1 MAGPVDREV
10 PGMMSPSSSPQYSSS
25 EHPRSISAH
34 QLRAMWRVASRDRG
48 WRFPDDWWTPAVDA
62 VAEAI
67 VSDGDIAERCLRLG
81 RARARAGVS
90 MEETISDVIAI
101 ASLTASLLAHPA
113 HRATPS
119 CREVDIVQ
127 LVRCAAIGWSE
138 ESDLGSS
145 QQHAVTPT
153 ALPDCAYLSIRL
165 GEIAAEV
172 ESMGRRLGQEYAFVV
187 ASLLGPSRIDEPR
200 SHYSEVEPDRP
211 PAAGSSFDDGSG
223 LQARVEAWDHAW
235 QMSQLVDELRAVF
248 SSGETLVQAGPTTAI
263 VLARRTP
270 QLTDRVAALRELIEA
285 RRLDAAQPASL
296 LVGIWVEGLPDS
308 LRQARLLVSD
318 LRR

>member
-1 MAGPVDREV
+1 
-10 PGMMSPSSSPQYSSS
+10 
-25 EHPRSISAH
+25 
-34 QLRAMWRVASRDRG
+34 MWREASRDRG

-90 MEETISDVIAI
+90 MEETISDIVAI

-113 HRATPS
+113 HRATPN
-119 CREVDIVQ
+119 CREVDVVQ
-127 LVRCAAIGWSE
+127 LVRSAAIGWSE
-138 ESDLGSS
+138 DTGLS
-145 QQHAVTPT
+145 QAQHNPVTST
-153 ALPDCAYLSIRL
+153 ALPDCSYLSIRL

-172 ESMGRRLGQEYAFVV
+172 ESAGRRLGQEYAFVV
-187 ASLLGPSRIDEPR
+187 ASLLGPSRVDEPK
-200 SHYSEVEPDRP
+200 SQVGTSGQDQSA
-211 PAAGSSFDDGSG
+211 PASDSAGFDDGSEMQAQ

-270 QLTDRVAALRELIEA
+270 QLTERVAALRELIES
-285 RRLDAAQPASL
+285 RRLDAAAPASL
-296 LVGIWVEGLPDS
+296 VVGIWVEGLPDS
-308 LRQARLLVSD
+308 LPQARLLVAD